1 MPSSVVAA
9 IKYDASSG
17 TLRIIY
23 ISGLVY
29 DYKNVPE
36 EVYAAMK
43 TSFSKGE
50 FLNKHIK
57 GKYEF
62 MKIEESDLK

>member
-9 IKYDASSG
+9 IKYNAQSSS
-17 TLRIIY
+17 LRVIY
-23 ISGLVY
+23 VSGMVH

-36 EVYAAMK
+36 EVYLAMK
-43 TSFSKGE
+43 TSASKGT
-50 FLNKHIK
+50 FLNQYIK

-62 MKIEESDLK
+62 EKVGEKK